1 MRLRTLTCTAVL
13 TLAVLLTPLLLRP
26 MTALGQGPRPPIKVG
41 LCLPY
46 TGVIAVNGQETSK
59 GVEFFLAKIGHKAG
73 GREIQLLKED
83 DEAKP
88 DVGLTKVRR
97 LVERDKVD
105 VLVGP
110 VHSGVALA
118 IRDYVHAQGVPLIV
132 PVAFTRDLTA
142 PAKASPWIF
151 RVVETSDQGNYPM
164 GSWVVKKT
172 PYRKMVIMASDFVAG
187 HHSVQAFMAAFKAA
201 GGEVVK
207 EIYAPLNTPDFGP
220 YMAQVASLS
229 ADGVYAWFAGADSIR
244 FVKAYKD
251 YGLAG
256 KLPLLAYNTLV
267 DDVLLPALGDTA
279 LGIISVG
286 HYSATLDTPENR
298 AFVSEYEAKYHAWP
312 TRYVELGYVS
322 GQLIGAAIE
331 ALKGEIGDRAA
342 FRDAIRNAVTKIH
355 PPRGPIGFDRYQQV
369 ITDVYVMKVE
379 RQGNRLVNAI
389 VDRIPNTSQEENWKW
404 WNK

>member
-1 MRLRTLTCTAVL
+1 MPMRWLPR
-13 TLAVLLTPLLLRP
+13 LALAL
-26 MTALGQGPRPPIKVG
+26 TALLVLSAAAMGQGTRPPIKIG
-41 LCLPY
+41 LLLPY
-46 TGVIAVNGQETSK
+46 TGVIAVNGQETTR
-59 GVEFFLAKIGHKAG
+59 GIEFFLSKIGNKAG

-83 DEAKP
+83 EEAKP
-88 DVGLTKVRR
+88 DVGQTKIRK

-118 IRDYVHAQGVPLIV
+118 IRDYVHAQGIPLIV

-151 RVVETSDQGNYPM
+151 RVVETSDQGNFPM
-164 GSWVVKKT
+164 GAWVVKKT

-187 HHSVQAFMAAFKAA
+187 RHSVEAFSAGFKAA
-201 GGEVVK
+201 GGEIVK
-207 EIYAPLNTPDFGP
+207 EIYAPLNTPDFAP
-220 YMAQVASLS
+220 YMAQATAVR
-229 ADGVYAWFAGADSIR
+229 ADAVYAWFAGADSIR
-244 FVKAYKD
+244 FVKAYKE
-251 YGLAG
+251 YGLTER
-256 KLPLLAYNTLV
+256 LPLLAYNTLV
-267 DDVLLPALGDTA
+267 DDVLLPMLGDAA

-286 HYSATLDTPENR
+286 HYSTTLDTPENR
-298 AFVSEYEAKYHAWP
+298 AFVREHEARYNAWP

-322 GQLIGAAIE
+322 AQLIGSAVE
-331 ALKGEIGDRAA
+331 TLRGEVGDRAA
-342 FRDAIRNAVTKIH
+342 FRDAIRGAATKIQA
-355 PPRGPIGFDRYQQV
+355 PRGPIRFDRFQQV

-389 VDRIPNTSQEENWKW
+389 VDRIPNTSQEESWKW

>member
-1 MRLRTLTCTAVL
+1 MRWILRV
-13 TLAVLLTPLLLRP
+13 TLAISVLVLLPL
-26 MTALGQGPRPPIKVG
+26 TAPAQGPRPPIKIG
-41 LCLPY
+41 LLLPY

-59 GVEFFLAKIGHKAG
+59 GIEFYLATIGSKAG

-88 DVGLTKVRR
+88 DVGQTKIRK

-105 VLVGP
+105 LLVGP

-118 IRDYVHAQGVPLIV
+118 IRDYVHAQGIPLIV

-142 PAKASPWIF
+142 PGKASPWIF
-151 RVVETSDQGNYPM
+151 RVVETSDQSNFAM
-164 GSWVVKKT
+164 GTWVARNT
-172 PYRKMVIMASDFVAG
+172 PYRKVVIMASDFVAG
-187 HHSVQAFMAAFKAA
+187 RHSVEAFAAAFKAA

-207 EIYAPLNTPDFGP
+207 EIYTPLNTPDFAP
-220 YMAQVASLS
+220 FMTQASALA
-229 ADGVYAWFAGADSIR
+229 ADAVYAWFAGADSIR
-244 FVKAYKD
+244 FVKAYRE

-267 DDVLLPALGDTA
+267 DDVLLPTLGDAA

-286 HYSATLDTPENR
+286 HYSAALDTPENR
-298 AFVSEYEAKYHAWP
+298 AWVREYESRYKAWP

-331 ALKGEIGDRAA
+331 TLKGEVSDRAKL
-342 FRDAIRNAVTKIH
+342 RDAIGNAATKIH
-355 PPRGPIGFDRYQQV
+355 PPRGPIRFDRYQQV

-389 VDRIPNTSQEENWKW
+389 VDRIPATSQEESWKW